1 MSFRARIAAAL
12 VAASGVL
19 CAAQVAGA
27 EESGS
32 FSLVASYVHDYTTV
46 EHGGKTF
53 VGGSLRGTNTVV
65 ESDGGPFVAGAIS
78 VTACVVYA
86 RTSDAGMDLDA
97 PCTNT
102 DSSGDRWFSLSKRTV
117 GDTAVGGGGKGRMEL
132 LGGAGKYA
140 GVTGSCTY
148 TTRYLADNLVASQKN
163 CTWRRP

>member
-1 MSFRARIAAAL
+1 MVGASAAGRSWEDDTPFRARIAAAL

-27 EESGS
+27 
-32 FSLVASYVHDYTTV
+32 
-46 EHGGKTF
+46 
-53 VGGSLRGTNTVV
+53 
-65 ESDGGPFVAGAIS
+65 IS
-78 VTACVVYA
+78 VAACVVYA
-86 RTSDAGMDLDA
+86 RTSDTGIDLDA

-140 GVTGSCTY
+140 RVTGSCTC
-148 TTRYLADNLVASQKN
+148 TTRYLADNLVVSQRN